1 MRSCNKL
8 DYLRALYCSSPGWG
22 ADWHGHSKE
31 FYYQP
36 HPENSTPMVPPS
48 LREFSL
54 PALKHPKPLII
65 FYPLCHLP
73 LTPIFSR
80 RKPIGCWLFTTT
92 GRFLSSRSDGDSLRR
107 KKSWHHHG
115 GTMAPPPRFLFP
127 SSGLP
132 LAPKSH
138 LGGPSHPNVTFCQSN
153 EVWRVKKWTECVRNC
168 QVGPE
173 LVICVVIWVNYI
185 LTAVKNMARLPIVV
199 WCVTKSI
206 WMCFIAVCHKYYAW
220 QCFSQQCVV

>member
-1 MRSCNKL
+1 MGGRL
-8 DYLRALYCSSPGWG
+8 AW
-22 ADWHGHSKE
+22 
-31 FYYQP
+31 
-36 HPENSTPMVPPS
+36 
-48 LREFSL
+48 
-54 PALKHPKPLII
+54 ALKGVLLSTSPWEFHPHGSTFTQRILSPSPQTSKTSDHLLSTLSPPINSHILPSETHWLLAVHFHREIFIESVRRGLIEAEEI
-65 FYPLCHLP
+65 V
-73 LTPIFSR
+73 T
-80 RKPIGCWLFTTT
+80 
-92 GRFLSSRSDGDSLRR
+92 
-107 KKSWHHHG
+107 
-115 GTMAPPPRFLFP
+115 PPRFLFP